1 MTTFLN
7 SLNTRVLTSGDLQ
20 LATPA
25 PILSLSNLTRLFALV
40 HRYVVVYAG
49 QIDVGQCTK

>member
-1 MTTFLN
+1 VTTFLN